1 MIFFNPRVAIP
12 NLATVLSVI
21 LLAVCFW
28 ATGAWATRFIA
39 EGHTSPAVAASARA
53 IPSFRMYFYGKTIP
67 RHSSELRLTR
77 IVILGTRAGEHV
89 TVECEYCRGV
99 TLDSSVARGSKLI
112 YSSVRLIMTTRSH
125 LVIDIT
131 KAGLV
136 GRFKE
141 YTLHPRLRSTR
152 LVHQGCLAIGVY
164 QRINCSA
171 LGGVDQRVGSNTATT
186 APPSCPN
193 NPCLAVSRTTGYQ
206 VGVRGLTNIS
216 TVSQSGFIVAWQIAL
231 GAPSVEQT
239 SFFNANEGGPA
250 EAGLA
255 ILRPQPRLNLTYK
268 LIARSPLIQ
277 LQPHFGTTT
286 QFSLALALRVEPGDV
301 IALTVPTWAPAL
313 AVGFGN
319 ETSWRASR
327 PKSDC
332 TTTGTQTSQ
341 TQIGSLVQ
349 YFCLYQTAVLTY
361 SATLS
366 PNV

>member
-1 MIFFNPRVAIP
+1 MIFFNPRTAIP
-12 NLATVLSVI
+12 NLAAMLSVI
-21 LLAVCFW
+21 LLAACFW
-28 ATGAWATRFIA
+28 ATGASATRFIL
-39 EGHTSPAVAASARA
+39 EGHTSPAVTALARA

-67 RHSSELRLTR
+67 GHSNELRLTR
-77 IVILGTRAGEHV
+77 IVILGTQTGEHV
-89 TVECEYCRGV
+89 TVECEYCRGA
-99 TLDSSVARGSKLI
+99 TLDSSVARGSKLV
-112 YSSVRLIMTTRSH
+112 YPSVRLTMTTRSRL
-125 LVIDIT
+125 LVEVT

-141 YTLHPRLRSTR
+141 YTLHPQLRSTR

-164 QRINCSA
+164 QHISCSA
-171 LGGVDQRVGSNTATT
+171 LGGVDRLVGPNTATT

-206 VGVRGLTNIS
+206 VGVGGLTNIS
-216 TVSQSGFIVAWQIAL
+216 TVSQGGFIVAWQLAL
-231 GAPSVEQT
+231 GSPATEQI
-239 SFFNANEGGPA
+239 SFFDANEGGPA

-255 ILRPQPRLNLTYK
+255 ILRPQPSLNLTYK

-277 LQPHFGTTT
+277 LQPYFGTTT
-286 QFSLALALRVEPGDV
+286 QFSLASALRVEPGDA

-327 PKSDC
+327 PKSGC

-341 TQIGSLVQ
+341 TQIRSLVQ